1 MELEFIL
8 LFGTIVTRIFTE
20 KTVSVWIYYLATV
33 MVSVIVIGM
42 KKYVLKKSR
51 ISRYKVGLVM
61 SMMELE
67 YPFDADWILKK
78 KKSIKKEL
86 LLQDSGAFIEK
97 RIAIL
102 GGSTTNDIKNIL
114 ELFLLNYG
122 IRPSFYESE
131 YNQFYE
137 DGMFP
142 NPVLE
147 EFAPDIIYIHT
158 SNRNIS
164 EYPVLSDTKDVVTQK
179 INAVLQKFEG
189 LWEHIADTYH
199 CPIIQNNFEL
209 PFYRLMGNKDA
220 VDYRGRVNFI
230 SRLNLL
236 FSEYADSH
244 SNFFIHDINYEAAS
258 YGLEKWSNPFYW
270 HMYKYAMCVPAIPY
284 VAFNIANI
292 IKSIFGKNK
301 KVLNIDLDNTLWGG
315 IIGDDGADNIEIG
328 QETSLGQ
335 TYAEFQDY
343 IRQQKQLGVLLTV
356 NSKNDEKVALS
367 GFERPDSILKRED
380 FVSFKANWEPKS
392 HNLQAT
398 SEELNLLPES
408 FVFVDDNPA
417 EREIVRQQIPGA
429 AVPELTAVE
438 SYIQILDRSGFFE
451 VTNLSDDDI
460 KRNQMYQANEMRRQ
474 AQSTYTDYGEYLSS
488 LEMKGTIGKFDPI
501 YISRISQLTNKSNQ
515 FNLTTR
521 RYSQTEIEAVASDPM
536 NITLY
541 GKLEDKFGDNGVVSV
556 VIGKREGNT
565 LHIDLWLMSCRVL
578 KRDMEFAMMDELV
591 DKCQK
596 AGITRIMG
604 YYYPTAKNGMVK
616 EFYAL
621 QGFTKISED
630 EEGNTVWEYPVTSQY
645 KKKNK
650 VILVNGESTT

>member
-1 MELEFIL
+1 
-8 LFGTIVTRIFTE
+8 
-20 KTVSVWIYYLATV
+20 
-33 MVSVIVIGM
+33 M
-42 KKYVLKKSR
+42 K
-51 ISRYKVGLVM
+51 
-61 SMMELE
+61 ELE
-67 YPFDADWILKK
+67 YPFDADWIIKK
-78 KKSIKKEL
+78 KKSIKREL
-86 LLQDSGAFIEK
+86 LRSNNGTFMEK

-122 IRPSFYESE
+122 IRPLFYESE

-147 EFAPDIIYIHT
+147 EFSPDIIYIHT
-158 SNRNIS
+158 SNRNIVN
-164 EYPVLSDTKDVVTQK
+164 YPVLTDTREEVQQK
-179 INAVLQKFEG
+179 ADAVLQKYEG

-199 CPIIQNNFEL
+199 CPVIQNNFEL

-220 VDYRGRVNFI
+220 SDYRGKVNFI
-230 SRLNLL
+230 SRLNLA
-236 FSEYADSH
+236 FGEYAQAH
-244 SNFFIHDINYEAAS
+244 ENFYIHDINYEAAS
-258 YGLEKWSNPFYW
+258 YGLDKWSEPFYW

-284 VAFNIANI
+284 VAFNLANI

-301 KVLNIDLDNTLWGG
+301 KVLNLDLDNTLWGG

-356 NSKNDEKVALS
+356 NSKNDEKNAVA
-367 GFERPDSILKRED
+367 GFERPDSVLKRED

-392 HNLQAT
+392 HNLLVAA
-398 SEELNLLPES
+398 EELNLLPES

-417 EREIVRQQIPGA
+417 EREIIHQQIPGVA
-429 AVPELTAVE
+429 TPDMGSVE
-438 SYIQILDRSGFFE
+438 NYIQILDKNGFFE
-451 VTNLSDDDI
+451 VTNFSEDDI
-460 KRNQMYQANEMRRQ
+460 RRNQMYQANEMRKQVQ
-474 AQSTYTDYGEYLSS
+474 ATYTDYGEYLAS
-488 LEMKGTIGKFDPI
+488 LEMKGTIGDFEPI
-501 YISRISQLTNKSNQ
+501 YMSRISQLTNKSNQ

-521 RYSQTEIEAVASDPM
+521 RYSQTEIEETASDPM

-556 VIGKREGNT
+556 VIGKRKENT

-591 DKCQK
+591 EKCQS
-596 AGITRIMG
+596 AGITKIVG

-616 EFYAL
+616 DFYAM
-621 QGFTKISED
+621 QGFAKVAEY
-630 EEGNTVWEYPVTSQY
+630 ENGNTVWEYAVTPQY
-645 KKKNK
+645 EKKNK
-650 VILVNGESTT
+650 VIEVNGKSTT